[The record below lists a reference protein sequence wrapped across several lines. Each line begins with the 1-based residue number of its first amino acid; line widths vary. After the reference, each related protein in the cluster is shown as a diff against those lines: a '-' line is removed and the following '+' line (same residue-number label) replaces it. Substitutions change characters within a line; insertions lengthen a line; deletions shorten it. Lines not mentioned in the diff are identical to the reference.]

1 VYKIIHLAVFVGAD
15 LCLRVRPDSALL
27 GRQTAE
33 WSELAIFIGQN
44 ALKAEMAENDLSL
57 NFVCPT
63 CGVKPQEKCELKS
76 GVPRFAS
83 HVERWD
89 IAKDHRPK
97 PRLTKP
103 PPAQKIP
110 KQ

>member
-1 VYKIIHLAVFVGAD
+1 MTIL
-15 LCLRVRPDSALL
+15 
-27 GRQTAE
+27 
-33 WSELAIFIGQN
+33 IGQN
-44 ALKAEMAENDLSL
+44 ALKAEMGENDLSL

-76 GVPRFAS
+76 GVPRFSS

-89 IAKDHRPK
+89 IVKDHRPK

-103 PPAQKIP
+103 PPAQKTP
-110 KQ
+110 KQRQGDALNARKPLVSKRLRVDRERGSAWIDATR